1 MNKPVDFNIRD
12 FVEKYS
18 LIYLIYDRLYKWD
31 EAIDKFG
38 E

>member
-1 MNKPVDFNIRD
+1 MNKPVDFNIRN

-18 LIYLIYDRLYKWD
+18 LIYDRLYKWD